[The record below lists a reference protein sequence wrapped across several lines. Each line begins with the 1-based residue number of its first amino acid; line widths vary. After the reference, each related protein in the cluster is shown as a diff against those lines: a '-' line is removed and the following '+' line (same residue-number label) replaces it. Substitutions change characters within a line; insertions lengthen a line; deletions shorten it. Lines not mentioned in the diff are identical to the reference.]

1 MEGSFVST
9 IIVSGTILTKISCH
23 DGFEIIFKIAGAVY
37 PGHAA
42 ALRIL
47 ASRDDQVGHLLSDL
61 N

>member
-1 MEGSFVST
+1 MVLKLFF
-9 IIVSGTILTKISCH
+9 L
-23 DGFEIIFKIAGAVY
+23 IAGAVY

-47 ASRDDQVGHLLSDL
+47 ASRDDQVGYLLTVLSDL